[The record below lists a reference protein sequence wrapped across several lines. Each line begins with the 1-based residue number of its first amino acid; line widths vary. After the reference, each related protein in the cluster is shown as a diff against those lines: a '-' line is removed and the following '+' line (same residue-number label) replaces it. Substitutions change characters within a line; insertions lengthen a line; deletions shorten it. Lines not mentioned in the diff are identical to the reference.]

1 MYPIN
6 RKMARLAV
14 RALADMRA
22 LEEEAERFNPVGA
35 GKHSLIDHLEHPTK
49 AFGKAKKAKK
59 VEVEMK
65 EESESDDDMEHGVE
79 AGRMLRKHIEEVH
92 GGAYLHKFLSGMT
105 QKSAGAVSGGERVVG
120 GMNTGAYEGEG
131 KAKKAKRTVGAGDK
145 RRTRGA
151 MISKL
156 MKEHG
161 MTLGE
166 ASKHIKEHGME

>member
-1 MYPIN
+1 
-6 RKMARLAV
+6 MARLAR

-22 LEEEAERFNPVGA
+22 VEEEAERFNPVGA

-49 AFGKAKKAKK
+49 AYGRKKA
-59 VEVEMK
+59 MK
-65 EESESDDDMEHGVE
+65 EECESEREDDNEHGVE

-92 GGAYLHKFLSGMT
+92 GGAYLHKFLSGM
-105 QKSAGAVSGGERVVG
+105 SDVSGVSGGRVVG

-131 KAKKAKRTVGAGDK
+131 KKRVVASNDK
-145 RRTRGA
+145 RRSRGA

-156 MKEHG
+156 MKERG

-166 ASKHIKEHGME
+166 ASKHIKEHGM

>member
-1 MYPIN
+1 
-6 RKMARLAV
+6 MARLAR

-22 LEEEAERFNPVGA
+22 LEEEAERVNPVGA

-49 AFGKAKKAKK
+49 GFGKKKVKK
-59 VEVEMK
+59 VEME
-65 EESESDDDMEHGVE
+65 EESESESEDDMEHGVE

-105 QKSAGAVSGGERVVG
+105 QKSGGSMNGGSRVIG
-120 GMNTGAYEGEG
+120 GMNTGRYEGEG
-131 KAKKAKRTVGAGDK
+131 KKAKRTVGAGDK

-156 MKEHG
+156 MKEEG
-161 MTLGE
+161 MSLGE
-166 ASKHIKEHGME
+166 ASKYIKEHGME

>member
-1 MYPIN
+1 
-6 RKMARLAV
+6 MARLAR

-22 LEEEAERFNPVGA
+22 LEEESERVNPVGA

-49 AFGKAKKAKK
+49 GFGKKKAKK
-59 VEVEMK
+59 VEMEMK
-65 EESESDDDMEHGVE
+65 EESQSESEDDMEHGVE

-92 GGAYLHKFLSGMT
+92 GGAYLHKFLSGM
-105 QKSAGAVSGGERVVG
+105 SGGAMSGGSKVVG

-131 KAKKAKRTVGAGDK
+131 KAKKVKRTVGAGDK

-156 MKEHG
+156 MKEEG
-161 MTLGE
+161 MSLGE
-166 ASKHIKEHGME
+166 ASKYIKEHGME

>member
-1 MYPIN
+1 
-6 RKMARLAV
+6 MARLAR

-22 LEEEAERFNPVGA
+22 LEEESERVNPVGA

-59 VEVEMK
+59 VEMEMK
-65 EESESDDDMEHGVE
+65 EEESEDDMENGVE
-79 AGRMLRKHIEEVH
+79 AGRMLRKHIEEIH
-92 GGAYLHKFLSGMT
+92 GGAYLHKFLSGMNG
-105 QKSAGAVSGGERVVG
+105 GAMSGGSRVVG

-131 KAKKAKRTVGAGDK
+131 KHKKAKRTVGAGDK

-166 ASKHIKEHGME
+166 ASKHIKENGME

>member
-6 RKMARLAV
+6 RKMARLAR
-14 RALADMRA
+14 RALADSRA

-35 GKHSLIDHLEHPTK
+35 GKHTLMDHLEHPTK
-49 AFGKAKKAKK
+49 AYGKPKKSKK
-59 VEVEMK
+59 VV
-65 EESESDDDMEHGVE
+65 ESESEDDMEHGVE
-79 AGRMLRKHIEEVH
+79 AGRMLRKHIEEIH

-105 QKSAGAVSGGERVVG
+105 ASGVSGGRVVG

-131 KAKKAKRTVGAGDK
+131 KKAKRVVGCGDK
-145 RRTRGA
+145 RRTRGEL
-151 MISKL
+151 ISKL

-166 ASKHIKEHGME
+166 ASKHIKEHGTE